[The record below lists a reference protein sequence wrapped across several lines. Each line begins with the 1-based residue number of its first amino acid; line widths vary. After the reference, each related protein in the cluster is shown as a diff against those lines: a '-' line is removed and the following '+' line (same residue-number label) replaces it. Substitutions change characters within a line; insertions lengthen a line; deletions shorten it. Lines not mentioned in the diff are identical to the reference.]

1 MADPTITVRIK
12 GDQSQLN
19 AELQKSQQGVMNFA
33 SGLKTLA
40 ATIGAAFSI
49 RAVAG
54 FAGQLMREAD
64 AIVTYA
70 EGIGESV
77 KNVVAL
83 RKAAGEGGVQTEK
96 MLNWLQ
102 RIVDAQDKIGRDGG
116 MSTLAKSLEY
126 AGISAEKF
134 ISLAPAEAFNLITQ
148 AARESGKGVAVL
160 NEVLGR
166 AAASD
171 AMDVNKI
178 IEAAGGWD
186 KYAASVSQAAAA
198 IDRLAGSQDRV
209 DAFFQGFKERAII
222 ALDAAIQGGIKAWN
236 TITSGRWVS
245 SPASFE
251 DIVTSL
257 GGQAGDTMG
266 RGAGGAQYPNAK
278 LDAQGRAAVEKMR
291 DDFIAKTNADANQA
305 MLERQTTGFL
315 RQLKSSAQQSYS
327 DMLNVSDKPEEVK
340 RLKSWI
346 ESIDKAI
353 DATEKRAK
361 QESEW
366 NRDAAERLGKMKKI
380 YDDEAEKINQ
390 VYVRGMEQTQAIRV
404 DMPRLSGIE
413 SLGAILG
420 GTGGYANAMV
430 QRQQKMIEI
439 QQRLDASLAEIK
451 TNTAEAAAALKG
463 DA

>member
-19 AELQKSQQGVMNFA
+19 AELQKSQQGVMGFA

-40 ATIGAAFSI
+40 ASIGAAFSV
-49 RAVAG
+49 RAIAG
-54 FAGQLMREAD
+54 FASQIMREAD

-77 KNVVAL
+77 RNVVAL

-116 MSTLAKSLEY
+116 MSSLAKSLEY
-126 AGISAEKF
+126 AGINAEAF
-134 ISLAPAEAFNLITQ
+134 IKLAPADAFVAITK
-148 AARESGKGVAVL
+148 AARESGKGVAML
-160 NEVLGR
+160 IEVLGR

-186 KYAASVSQAAAA
+186 KYAASMDRTAEATV
-198 IDRLAGSQDRV
+198 RLADAQDRIDKFLQEKKDQAV
-209 DAFFQGFKERAII
+209 QV
-222 ALDAAIQGGIKAWN
+222 LDVVIQGVQRAWARLTDPSKWFTNVNDELMAWLQNN
-236 TITSGRWVS
+236 TTGGGT
-245 SPASFE
+245 PPNKPP
-251 DIVTSL
+251 L
-257 GGQAGDTMG
+257 GQ
-266 RGAGGAQYPNAK
+266 
-278 LDAQGRAAVEKMR
+278 DAQGRAAVEKMR
-291 DDFIAKTNADANQA
+291 DDFIAKQNADVNQA